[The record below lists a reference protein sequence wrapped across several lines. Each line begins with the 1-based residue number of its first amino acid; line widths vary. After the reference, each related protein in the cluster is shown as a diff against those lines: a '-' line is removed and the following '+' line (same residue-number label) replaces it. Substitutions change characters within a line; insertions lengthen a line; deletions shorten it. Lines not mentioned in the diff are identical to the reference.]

1 MKTASARRT
10 RAACL
15 PHRSCFWAVLK
26 RQKPSKTPERAGLR
40 LALQRT
46 RSEEPTGVSPC
57 LPAPPQRPEDD
68 EVPSSCA
75 RWRRRERAC
84 GADRVRSRNV
94 ESTRSLF
101 RKLNRE
107 LLRLLP
113 QPIVV
118 VLQSHFPVFKTNVF
132 LSPGA
137 GRKPQKSCGG
147 RRPQGCAVPG
157 GLQRRSKA
165 THRRHPCPATALP
178 FAAALA
184 TAGG

>member
-10 RAACL
+10 RAAWL
-15 PHRSCFWAVLK
+15 PHRSCFWAILK
-26 RQKPSKTPERAGLR
+26 RQKPAETPERAGLR
-40 LALQRT
+40 LALRRT
-46 RSEEPTGVSPC
+46 RSEEPTGASPC

-157 GLQRRSKA
+157 GCSAGAKPPTGVTPAPPRPFPLRQR
-165 THRRHPCPATALP
+165 
-178 FAAALA
+178 
-184 TAGG
+184 